1 MIEFIVLLTIAI
13 TAAIVWNLF
22 KYRRDLLAAF
32 LIWLAFKITSGQV
45 VNREIH
51 RRVKK

>member
-1 MIEFIVLLTIAI
+1 MIEFFLLLGWAI
-13 TAAIVWNLF
+13 ICAVVWNVF
-22 KYRRDLLAAF
+22 KYRRDVLAAF